1 MDKSDHANSN
11 QSSSNDQHSAAIYQQ
26 YWPGHTDQVPPF
38 HHSIPLPPSQ
48 LPLFNMVN
56 NSSSLL
62 SMNQQQI
69 NIFVNESNAFM
80 NQPPVEP
87 LDTLGNGLISS
98 NGLDSSNMNQSQI
111 NLYMNQPNAATNHSK
126 VNGSL

>member
-1 MDKSDHANSN
+1 
-11 QSSSNDQHSAAIYQQ
+11 
-26 YWPGHTDQVPPF
+26 
-38 HHSIPLPPSQ
+38 
-48 LPLFNMVN
+48 MVN